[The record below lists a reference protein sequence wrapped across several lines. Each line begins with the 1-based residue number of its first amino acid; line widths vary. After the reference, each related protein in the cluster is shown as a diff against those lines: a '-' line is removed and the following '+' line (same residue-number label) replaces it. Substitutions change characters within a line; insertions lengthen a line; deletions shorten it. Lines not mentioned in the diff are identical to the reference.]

1 MFGKLEHSGRVEF
14 NKLAGSAKAFGN
26 KYAPMRKIN
35 NTVHQ
40 INQAALPILTGAS
53 ILQPEFAPITGGI
66 AAGLRGL
73 DGVSGALR
81 KINFADGNTN
91 GQVPHKSRLE
101 KQ

>member
-1 MFGKLEHSGRVEF
+1 MFGKLESSGRTEF
-14 NKLAGSAKAFGN
+14 NKLAGSAKSFGT

-40 INQAALPILTGAS
+40 INQYAIPALSGAS
-53 ILQPEFAPITGGI
+53 FVAPEFAPITGGI
-66 AAGLRGL
+66 AAGLKGIES
-73 DGVSGALR
+73 VSGSLR

-101 KQ
+101 RQ

>member
-53 ILQPEFAPITGGI
+53 ILQPEFAPITGGL

-73 DGVSGALR
+73 EGVSGALR